1 MIPLITALAEARRTA
16 DLRQQQIAE
25 GLGLGAKAGHKMV
38 SDWEHGVSIPRVGH
52 ACGYA
57 ALVNRRIVVVRDEQL
72 VGDLLDVLP
81 KLRDLLA
88 EAGLSIG
95 DVAAG
100 LFVHRTSLGSVIRSA
115 GPGTRLTSVMT
126 VLGAIRCTL
135 GLAPAMVL
143 AAGME
148 VAR

>member
-1 MIPLITALAEARRTA
+1 MIPLIAALADARRA
-16 DLRQQQIAE
+16 AGLHQQHIAA
-25 GLGLGAKAGHKMV
+25 GLGLGAKAGITMV
-38 SDWEHGVSIPRVGH
+38 SDWERGRAVPKVGH

-57 ALVNRRIVVVRDEQL
+57 ELVGRRIVVVRDEQF

-88 EAGLSIG
+88 DAGLSIG

-115 GPGTRLTSVMT
+115 GPRSRLTSVIG
-126 VLGAIRCTL
+126 VLGAVRCTL
-135 GLAPAMVL
+135 DLAPVEVL
-143 AAGME
+143 SAAGTTP
-148 VAR
+148 